1 MRVGRSVKIVARR
14 VLAGGRSSRYHVIRD
29 GDNVIERHKV
39 VLFLHLMKVAANE
52 QFVFVPR
59 RINIEGLARLG
70 INRRHAQELVTGLTP
85 QDYVNGP
92 VPDHNNPGLEMWVF
106 GLRVRGSEV
115 YMKIQVIADPPERCV
130 CISFHESERPM
141 HYPFRETTSATEE
154 ER

>member
-1 MRVGRSVKIVARR
+1 
-14 VLAGGRSSRYHVIRD
+14 
-29 GDNVIERHKV
+29 
-39 VLFLHLMKVAANE
+39 MKVAANE

-141 HYPFRETTSATEE
+141 HYPFRETEPPANEE
-154 ER
+154 EQR